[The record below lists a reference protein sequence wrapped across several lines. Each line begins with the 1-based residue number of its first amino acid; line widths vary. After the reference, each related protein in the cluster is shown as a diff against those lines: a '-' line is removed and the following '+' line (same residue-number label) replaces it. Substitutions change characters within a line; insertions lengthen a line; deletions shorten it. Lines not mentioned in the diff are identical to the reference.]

1 MYEGEEE
8 EEEEEDDDDE
18 KEGRGYTSK
27 TDIPK
32 SSTISPVGSW
42 PLKGPSM
49 KPQCLNLYTITGGPE

>member
-8 EEEEEDDDDE
+8 VDEDEEK
-18 KEGRGYTSK
+18 KEVQGAIYTSK